1 MINLK
6 EHAVYIDT
14 IKTDMVPLSVALEA
28 VKEAYEINNRLE
40 EAEKSI
46 NNAMSEINNIFK
58 DLD

>member
-1 MINLK
+1 MINLQ
-6 EHAVYIDT
+6 EHVVIRQDT
-14 IKTDMVPLSVALEA
+14 EYVPLSIALEA

-46 NNAMSEINNIFK
+46 NNAMSELNNIFK

>member
-1 MINLK
+1 MINLQ
-6 EHAVYIDT
+6 EHVVIRQDT
-14 IKTDMVPLSVALEA
+14 EYVPLSIALEA

>member
-1 MINLK
+1 MINLQ
-6 EHAVYIDT
+6 EHVVVRQDIEY
-14 IKTDMVPLSVALEA
+14 VPLSIALEA

>member
-1 MINLK
+1 MINLQ
-6 EHAVYIDT
+6 EHVVIRQDIEY
-14 IKTDMVPLSVALEA
+14 VPLSIALEA